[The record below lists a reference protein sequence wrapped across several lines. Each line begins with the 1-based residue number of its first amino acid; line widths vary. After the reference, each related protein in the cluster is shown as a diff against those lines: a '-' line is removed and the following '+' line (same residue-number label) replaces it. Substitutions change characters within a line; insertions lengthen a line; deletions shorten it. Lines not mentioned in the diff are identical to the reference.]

1 MMAVLKGSASWGQGE
16 KPSEEKGDSKK
27 LLL

>member
-16 KPSEEKGDSKK
+16 KLNEEKGDSKK

>member
-1 MMAVLKGSASWGQGE
+1 MMAVLKGCASWGQGE
-16 KPSEEKGDSKK
+16 KPSEGKGDSKK